1 MLTVFADG
9 GELTAGRRTA
19 AYVYGSWNVQLP
31 DGAEKEERPEDKLVH
46 DAFVARVNDKP
57 KGRFGHT
64 FTKGDVNIDMESR
77 TTDIDIVLD
86 DAFTRTDG
94 DMFFQR
100 EIEPSGLNGTI
111 PYVDYNIGDVV
122 RVGLWNTFMELP
134 VTGITTRRDDDGGDI
149 ATPHVGGELISDRH
163 ILRKNTD
170 DLRKQIAHERAETRK
185 ELGYVNDNASA
196 ARDAATAAGNKADKA
211 TDTANQAGTK
221 ADTASTKADTA
232 TKTANTAT
240 DTANQ
245 ANAKADTATDTANQA
260 NAKADSAVSEAQRAK
275 AAADDANK
283 KSDNSMSVSRETSET
298 VKRAVDTL
306 GATSKTVSGYVEETK
321 KNVATATQAVSEAK
335 LYSDSA
341 RSYYDNVNTTFTN
354 KIAPLY
360 DNIKSQTTK
369 AGDLVAQVKQV
380 SKGLDPKVAK
390 ATQLLADANAANS
403 RAIELNTQADN
414 LRDQSIKDLSDAG
427 KKLTQSQENLSKAT
441 AANTDSIG
449 KLNKAQE
456 EHLKATSELGTAT
469 QALAKSTSANASAIN
484 ALNRMSAIESGI
496 NKKFREQQTEY
507 NTNNDKNTKYFSN
520 AVEML
525 KMSRP
530 FMSTRWVYNDDIDRN
545 GYYGISATN
554 CGNMQAKIDVT
565 CKRYKSGTTL
575 YKMVSFINVSNLP
588 VAVQY
593 TLVYRIPGNGRA
605 TEFTTGNT
613 FTLNKGETFKVNIFE
628 DLKIHHINIIGFP
641 NIDIKDIANFK
652 PVERHA
658 PITPGEL

>member
-77 TTDIDIVLD
+77 TTDIDMVLD

-134 VTGITTRRDDDGGDI
+134 VTGITTKRDDDGGDI
-149 ATPHVGGELISDRH
+149 STPHVGGELISDRH

-196 ARDAATAAGNKADKA
+196 ARDAATVAGNKADKA
-211 TDTANQAGTK
+211 TDTANQASTK

-260 NAKADSAVSEAQRAK
+260 NTKA
-275 AAADDANK
+275 
-283 KSDNSMSVSRETSET
+283 DNSMSVSRETSET

-427 KKLTQSQENLSKAT
+427 KKLTRSQENLSKAT
-441 AANTDSIG
+441 AANTDSID

-456 EHLKATSELGTAT
+456 EHLKATNELGTAT
-469 QALAKSTSANASAIN
+469 QALAKSTSANAAAIN
-484 ALNRMSAIESGI
+484 ALNSMSAIESGI

-525 KMSRP
+525 KLSRP
-530 FMSTRWVYNDDIDRN
+530 FMSTRWVGADIDRN
-545 GYYGISATN
+545 GYYELIASN
-554 CGNMQAKIDVT
+554 CGNMQAEIDVT
-565 CKRYKSGTTL
+565 CKKYKSGNTL
-575 YKMVSFINVSNLP
+575 YKVVSFINVSNLP

-593 TLVYRIPGNGRA
+593 TLVYRILGDGRA

-613 FTLNKGETFKVNIFE
+613 FTLNKGESFEVMLFE
-628 DLKIHHINIIGFP
+628 DLMIHHINIIGFP